1 MTKVAVIVGSLRKAS
16 INRRFARAL
25 EKLSPQLEFHYC
37 ELGDIPM
44 FNQDLEAEPPASV
57 LRLRGEIAAA
67 DGVLFVTPE
76 YNRNVPAVLT
86 NAVDWVSRPY
96 GKNGW
101 SGKPGSI
108 VGTSGGVIG
117 TAVAQSHLRTVMAN
131 LEVRLMTRPEV
142 YFQTREGLITDDGDV
157 TDEGS
162 RAFLKGWADQFTTWV
177 WTHSK

>member
-1 MTKVAVIVGSLRKAS
+1 MSKVAVLVGSLRKGS
-16 INRRFARAL
+16 INRKLAVAL
-25 EKLSPQLEFHYC
+25 EKLHTELDFHLC
-37 ELGDIPM
+37 ELGDVPM

-57 LRLRGEIAAA
+57 LRLRQEIADA

-76 YNRNVPAVLT
+76 YNRNVPAVLS

-108 VGTSGGVIG
+108 VGTSQGPIG

-131 LEVRLMTRPEV
+131 LEVRLMTRPEI
-142 YFQTREGLITDDGDV
+142 YLQFKEGLIDDDGKI
-157 TDEGS
+157 TNEGTEK
-162 RAFLKGWADQFTTWV
+162 FLTGWAETFNTWV